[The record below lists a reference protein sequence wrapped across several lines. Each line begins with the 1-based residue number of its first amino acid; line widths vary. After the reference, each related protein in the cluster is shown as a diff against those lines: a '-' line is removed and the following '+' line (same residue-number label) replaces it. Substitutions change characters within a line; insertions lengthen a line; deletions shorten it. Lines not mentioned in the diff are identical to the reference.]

1 VSDEI
6 DVVRPDVER
15 DVLYDLDDLSGCIYR
30 SWGGAADVTT
40 LAVPGDR
47 MRNSLDNLL
56 ENYLELAVQA
66 VATLGALA
74 RMPAHAARLLALAA
88 TVVPCAAHG
97 AAAPAAAV
105 LLRPARVWTA
115 DEQQTH
121 AGWVVLV
128 QGKRIAAVG
137 SANTVKAAANIRVLD
152 LPGTTLLPGLM
163 DIHSHLFLHPY
174 NETLWDD
181 QVLREPVPYR
191 TLRAAR
197 QAQATLL
204 AGFTTLRDLGTEGAD
219 YADVS
224 LKQAIKDGLIP
235 GPRLFVATRAIVATG
250 SYGPAPRSLR
260 PDACC
265 TPQGAQEVSGIPEI
279 VKAVREQAGRG
290 ADWIKVYADYRWGLE
305 GSVRPTFTQDELNA
319 LVDAAHTSGRPVA
332 AHATSAEGIRRAV
345 LAGVDSIEHAYD
357 GSEEVFKL
365 MAARRV
371 AYLPTL
377 TAQEAYAQYFQHY
390 RAGQTPATEEMQHA
404 ARSFRLAMQAG
415 VMIGCG
421 SDVGV
426 FAHGTNYR
434 ELAWMVRDGM
444 TPVQAL
450 VAATATNAKILRQ
463 EAQLGRI
470 RTGMLADLVAVA
482 GDPTQHIEALAD
494 VSFVMKDGVIYKQP

>member
-1 VSDEI
+1 
-6 DVVRPDVER
+6 
-15 DVLYDLDDLSGCIYR
+15 
-30 SWGGAADVTT
+30 
-40 LAVPGDR
+40 
-47 MRNSLDNLL
+47 MRNLL
-56 ENYLELAVQA
+56 ENYVDLGVQAPATLAV
-66 VATLGALA
+66 LA
-74 RMPAHAARLLALAA
+74 RMPSLAARLLVLAVAAL
-88 TVVPCAAHG
+88 PGAAHG
-97 AAAPAAAV
+97 AADTAGAV
-105 LLRPARVWTA
+105 LLRPAQVWTA
-115 DEQQTH
+115 DQQQVR

-128 QGKRIAAVG
+128 QGNRIAAVG
-137 SANTVKAAANIRVLD
+137 PASTMKSAANIRVLD

-174 NETLWDD
+174 NETPWDD

-224 LKQAIKDGLIP
+224 LKQAIKDGLLP

-250 SYGPAPRSLR
+250 AYGPAPRSLR
-260 PDACC
+260 PDVCC

-279 VKAVREQAGRG
+279 IKAVREQAGRG
-290 ADWIKVYADYRWGLE
+290 ADWIKVYADYRWGPD
-305 GSVRPTFTQDELNA
+305 GRVQPTFTQEELNA

-332 AHATSAEGIRRAV
+332 AHATTAEGIRRAV
-345 LAGVDSIEHAYD
+345 LAGVESIEHAYD
-357 GSEEVFKL
+357 GTEEVFKL
-365 MAARRV
+365 MAARHV

-390 RAGQTPATEEMQHA
+390 EPGKTPVTEDMQHA
-404 ARSFRLAMQAG
+404 ARSFKLAMQAG
-415 VMIGCG
+415 VTIGCG

-426 FAHGTNYR
+426 FAHGTNSR
-434 ELAWMVRDGM
+434 ELEWMVRDGM

-450 VAATATNAKILRQ
+450 LAATATNAKILGK

-470 RTGMLADLVAVA
+470 RPGMLADLIAVA
-482 GDPTQHIEALAD
+482 GDPTQHIEAIED
-494 VSFVMKDGVIYKQP
+494 VSLVMKDGVIYKQP